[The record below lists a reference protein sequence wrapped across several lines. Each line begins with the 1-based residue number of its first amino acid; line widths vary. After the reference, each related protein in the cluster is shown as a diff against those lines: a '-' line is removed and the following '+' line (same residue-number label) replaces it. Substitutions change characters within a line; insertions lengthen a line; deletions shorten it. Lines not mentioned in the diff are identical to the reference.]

1 MPTRLRSA
9 FSLQR
14 NQTIPTPAAM
24 APIKDSFLDLER
36 HRQLLEDNVEKLRNA
51 LLHWQLWEAEYEAL
65 KEDVDA
71 LGPDASPEDVARVR
85 RDFDGQLVTKK
96 EVIEIFGGATLKK
109 SEQIVNVVSRRVDYV
124 AQNVRTLERQVEAAE
139 NKLAAAAIISNP
151 DIRDEDGQPVTDIIE
166 ELDEDDNVVSYRLQ
180 TPGSVQPQIR
190 EALEKAGVKDLPDE
204 NQKPQSEEQASLGEN
219 SKAAPPVPAAQSSS
233 CPQALGTS
241 EQNEPEPEEPESR
254 RESVSFA
261 EDTKPGHESED
272 EESKAQRSRTA
283 QRLVEIIQE
292 AKEQEKPSSE
302 SPMIP
307 EDESAEDADLRRE
320 MLQYSASDIAPIV
333 AELELEEDYSD
344 DDEDWDDDLDEDG
357 EDAEDK
363 YGRYKYSL
371 IDDDYRERMKELEQ
385 RLGFKS
391 SRTIAEEEAEE
402 NGVGDEGIGRI
413 TIIPA
418 SATTVAPSE
427 PTASALSKGRD
438 KAKSSKSV
446 QFANALDIAPE
457 GEQIPSPAPIKEPES
472 RIDPISDIVERK
484 AAPKSTT
491 EERVKKPSRFKS
503 ARGDSQ
509 TQAGLKPKGPADAPS
524 RFLEQDVRT
533 APTGPDGQTIADTL
547 VERQDAT
554 GVREPDEL
562 DATLL
567 HQEAAS
573 EYHRMRNRMI
583 QKDGGFLKENQSVI
597 VPLDE
602 EEGGPKR
609 MSRFKAARL
618 SKQ

>member
-1 MPTRLRSA
+1 
-9 FSLQR
+9 
-14 NQTIPTPAAM
+14 M

-36 HRQLLEDNVEKLRNA
+36 HRQLLEDNVEKLRDA
-51 LLHWQLWEAEYEAL
+51 MLQWQLWEAEYEAL
-65 KEDVDA
+65 KDDVET
-71 LGPDASPEDVARVR
+71 LGPEASPADLARVR

-96 EVIEIFGGATLKK
+96 EVTEIFGGATLKT
-109 SEQIVNVVSRRVDYV
+109 SEQIVNLVSRRVDYV
-124 AQNVRTLERQVEAAE
+124 SQNVRTLEKQLEAAE
-139 NKLAAAAIISNP
+139 NKLAAAAVISNP
-151 DIRDEDGQPVTDIIE
+151 DIRDEEGQPVTDIIE
-166 ELDEDDNVVSYRLQ
+166 ELDDDDNVVSYRLQ

-190 EALEKAGVKDLPDE
+190 EALEKAGIKDLPDGT
-204 NQKPQSEEQASLGEN
+204 QK
-219 SKAAPPVPAAQSSS
+219 
-233 CPQALGTS
+233 
-241 EQNEPEPEEPESR
+241 PEPEQTASLDQPNEAASPVLESQVTSSTEPHEANGKHESDPEEAESR
-254 RESVSFA
+254 RKSVTFA
-261 EDTKPGHESED
+261 TDTKPGHESED
-272 EESKAQRSRTA
+272 EELKAQRSRTA
-283 QRLVEIIQE
+283 QRLVGIIQQ
-292 AKEQEKPSSE
+292 AKEQEKPSSG
-302 SPMIP
+302 SPIIP

-333 AELELEEDYSD
+333 AELELDEDYSD
-344 DDEDWDDDLDEDG
+344 NDEDWDDDLDDDD

-402 NGVGDEGIGRI
+402 NGVGDEGIGRV
-413 TIIPA
+413 TIVP
-418 SATTVAPSE
+418 APSGNPAPNE
-427 PTASALSKGRD
+427 SVASALSKGGSG
-438 KAKSSKSV
+438 AKVSKSV
-446 QFANALDIAPE
+446 QFANALDIAPKA
-457 GEQIPSPAPIKEPES
+457 EQTPAAKPIKETEP
-472 RIDPISDIVERK
+472 RVDPLSDIVERSAVPKTTREERAKRTSKFK
-484 AAPKSTT
+484 AA
-491 EERVKKPSRFKS
+491 RAGV
-503 ARGDSQ
+503 Q
-509 TQAGLKPKGPADAPS
+509 TQSGLLPKGPADAPS

-547 VERQDAT
+547 VERLDAT
-554 GVREPDEL
+554 GVKEPDEL

-583 QKDGGFLKENQSVI
+583 QKDGGFLKENQSVV